1 MIKDDERK
9 KKKKTTARYY
19 ETGNGEEPSEC
30 RVKQHSRPKTETVG
44 SGGNGTE
51 MKGGG
56 TLAQSRCET
65 SGDTTYV
72 QPSTESCTTSSSSP
86 QVPNFWSCAVAR
98 SIIWEPD
105 AAPES
110 ARLLSVIKEVIGERK
125 HLKRF
130 CGTHGKEGVGN
141 RTEAGK
147 NVRGVSRRLVAHSMR
162 AQHKQ

>member
-1 MIKDDERK
+1 M
-9 KKKKTTARYY
+9 
-19 ETGNGEEPSEC
+19 
-30 RVKQHSRPKTETVG
+30 KQHSRPKTETVG

-72 QPSTESCTTSSSSP
+72 QPSIRRLISQAST
-86 QVPNFWSCAVAR
+86 FWSCVVAR

-162 AQHKQ
+162 AQHVSSEHKVDLPRHVEVHAMEA